1 MIFKIISHRNFLL
14 ISALILGL
22 VLGDNLWVL
31 PQASVYILAVV
42 MSFASVDVSFSVFRN
57 AGQSLRSLMMTF
69 FLNYI
74 VLGGSL
80 IFLAYVFFPGSEI
93 IAGCILLAASP
104 PGPSVVPFTSLM
116 KGDVTRAVTGLSGLH
131 LIAVVL
137 APVILTLFAM
147 ETAVEPK
154 IIIVLMLKTIVIPLI
169 ISRILRHKLLLHKV
183 KSIKGKVI
191 NWGFFLIILPIVG
204 LSRQVMFENLNL
216 IWESMLLFAVVMVAW
231 PVIFHWIS
239 FQTHTRRETV
249 IADTFFLTT
258 KSSAFAAVVVFATG
272 QTAAGIPAA
281 VHAFFVTIVFLVYS
295 SLYKD

>member
-1 MIFKIISHRNFLL
+1 MLRILSHRNSLL
-14 ISALILGL
+14 VSALIMGL
-22 VLGDNLWVL
+22 FLGDNLWIL
-31 PQASVYILAVV
+31 PQASVYILAAV
-42 MSFASVDVSFSVFRN
+42 MSFASVDVSFSVFKN
-57 AGQSLRSLMMTF
+57 CSQSLKSLTMTF

-74 VLGGSL
+74 VFGGSL

-104 PGPSVVPFTSLM
+104 PGPSVIPFTSLM
-116 KGDVTRAVTGLSGLH
+116 KGDVNRAVIGLSGLH

-137 APVILTLFAM
+137 APVILILFGM
-147 ETAVEPK
+147 QTAVEPT
-154 IIIVLMLKTIVIPLI
+154 IILVLMLKTIVVPLI
-169 ISRILRHKLLLHKV
+169 ISRILRHKLLFNTV
-183 KSIKGKVI
+183 KAIKGKVI

-216 IWESMLLFAVVMVAW
+216 IWESMLLFAVVMLAW

-239 FQTHTRRETV
+239 FQIYTPRETV

-272 QTAAGIPAA
+272 NAAAGIPAA